1 MNKIILNPMYDAENA
16 TPDQKGKY
24 QFVDEAGTTT
34 DLVVW
39 NEKSKANDKHPEGKP
54 WIKLPKGNATNR
66 AYFSEDLFI
75 ATNVDGEV
83 EVEVKT
89 SAPRV
94 LGTTGVK
101 QDIIKYLDEETAAE
115 YTTLVNTAVEAYKA
129 AKVSNRKK
137 KPEEMTAEELQA
149 YIDALK
155 NGTPIVAAKTGPK
168 SFMDMFTDAE
178 YERYNE
184 ILALAQENKANA
196 PKAKR
201 GPLSD
206 AEKEARAAKR
216 KANELSKAEKLLAT
230 LLAGGNTTVETTEDT
245 DDEDI
250 EDDDILDF

>member
-1 MNKIILNPMYDAENA
+1 MSKIVLRDNKYF
-16 TPDQKGKY
+16 
-24 QFVDEAGTTT
+24 FVTNNGEETECQ
-34 DLVVW
+34 VW

-54 WIKLPKGNATNR
+54 WIKLPKGNETNR
-66 AYFSEDLFI
+66 AYYSEDLFI

-94 LGTTGVK
+94 LGTSGVK
-101 QDIIKYLDEETAAE
+101 QDIVKYLDEETAAE
-115 YTTLVNTAVEAYKA
+115 YTTLVNTAIEAYKA
-129 AKVSNRKK
+129 AKATNRKK

-206 AEKEARAAKR
+206 VEKQARAEKR
-216 KANELSKAEKLLAT
+216 KANELSKAEKLLAS
-230 LLAGGNTTVETTEDT
+230 LLAGGNTTVDTTDDS

-250 EDDDILDF
+250 DDDDILDF

>member
-1 MNKIILNPMYDAENA
+1 MAKIVKKD
-16 TPDQKGKY
+16 GKY
-24 QFVDEAGTTT
+24 FFVDSNEVEAECP
-34 DLVVW
+34 VW

-54 WIKLPKGNATNR
+54 WIKLPKGNETNR
-66 AYFSEDLFI
+66 AYFSEDLFL

-94 LGTTGVK
+94 LGTSGVK
-101 QDIIKYLDEETAAE
+101 QDIIKYLDEETANE
-115 YTTLVNTAVEAYKA
+115 YTTLVNGAVEAYKA
-129 AKVSNRKK
+129 AKASNRKK

-155 NGTPIVAAKTGPK
+155 NGTSFSTAKTGPK
-168 SFMDMFTDAE
+168 SFMDMFTDEE
-178 YERYNE
+178 YNRYNE
-184 ILALAQENKANA
+184 IIALAQENKANM

-216 KANELSKAEKLLAT
+216 KANELSKAEKLLAA
-230 LLAGGNTTVETTEDT
+230 LQAGGNTVADT
-245 DDEDI
+245 SDDDEDI
-250 EDDDILDF
+250 DDDGILDF

>member
-1 MNKIILNPMYDAENA
+1 MNKIILNPNYIAEDA

-24 QFVDEAGTTT
+24 QFVDENGTTT

-94 LGTTGVK
+94 LGTSGVK

-115 YTTLVNTAVEAYKA
+115 YTTLINTAIEAYKA

-137 KPEEMTAEELQA
+137 KPEEMTVEELQV

-155 NGTPIVAAKTGPK
+155 NGTKIVAAKTGPK
-168 SFMDMFTDAE
+168 SFMDMFSDAD

-184 ILALAQENKANA
+184 IIAIAQENKANA

-206 AEKEARAAKR
+206 VEKEARAAKR
-216 KANELSKAEKLLAT
+216 KANELSKAEKLLAS
-230 LLAGGNTTVETTEDT
+230 LLAGGVSVENTEDT

-250 EDDDILDF
+250 DEDDILNF

>member
-1 MNKIILNPMYDAENA
+1 MCKIILNPNYDADNA

-24 QFVDEAGTTT
+24 QFIDDNGETT

-39 NEKSKANDKHPEGKP
+39 NEKSKANEKHPEGKP

-75 ATNVDGEV
+75 ASNIDGEI

-89 SAPRV
+89 TAPRV
-94 LGTTGVK
+94 LGTSGVK
-101 QDIIKYLDEETAAE
+101 QSIIKFLDEETANE
-115 YTTLVNTAVEAYKA
+115 YTTLVNEAVEAYKE
-129 AKVSNRKK
+129 AKGTSRKK
-137 KPEEMTAEELQA
+137 KPEEMTVEELQA

-155 NGTPIVAAKTGPK
+155 NGTSVAAAKNGPK
-168 SFMDMFTDAE
+168 SFMDMFTDE
-178 YERYNE
+178 QYERYNQ

-206 AEKEARAAKR
+206 EEKAARSAKR
-216 KANELSKAEKLLAT
+216 KANELSKAEQLLKA
-230 LLAGGNTTVETTEDT
+230 LIAGGQDQDASDE
-245 DDEDI
+245 DEDI
-250 EDDDILDF
+250 DEDELLDD